1 MNRLWLRLALSFLIV
16 TWLVVGVVALMVSA
30 SVQSNFS
37 DYVLKTNIARF
48 GQDLVAQVEAYYTA
62 NGTWEGSGTLL
73 PERGG
78 GSGSGGGG
86 GSQEVR
92 GAQLFIADSG
102 GIVVAATQP
111 DWVGQP
117 LATLGTTRNIDIR
130 VNGRLVGIL
139 GEQTPGSLVIDEAE
153 QQFSQETTS
162 GLLLTALFGGVAAF
176 LLGILVSYSL
186 TRPLQRL
193 TDAVSDWT
201 VHDLGQQV
209 VVSGTDEMRRMA
221 GAFNTLSGRLGE
233 GEQARRQMAADI
245 AHELRTPVTIMRGH
259 LEAMMDGVYPLD
271 TAHLGVAYD
280 QVLHLN
286 RLVEDLRLLTLAE
299 AGHLPLNQARLKLVT
314 LIQQAAERF
323 EPLAQD
329 AGITLEVE
337 IPDSLPDVYADSH
350 RLLQVFDNLL
360 TNALRHTPEKGR
372 IAVRAKQTADTIK
385 VSVFNSGQP
394 IPPEQA
400 ARLFDQF
407 WRADEAR
414 KRDAGGSGLGLAI
427 SRELVRLHGGEMVC
441 EPAPDGACFTF
452 TLPVGK

>member
-1 MNRLWLRLALSFLIV
+1 MENIK
-16 TWLVVGVVALMVSA
+16 G
-30 SVQSNFS
+30 
-37 DYVLKTNIARF
+37 YV
-48 GQDLVAQVEAYYTA
+48 YTI
-62 NGTWEGSGTLL
+62 
-73 PERGG
+73 
-78 GSGSGGGG
+78 
-86 GSQEVR
+86 
-92 GAQLFIADSG
+92 F
-102 GIVVAATQP
+102 
-111 DWVGQP
+111 
-117 LATLGTTRNIDIR
+117 
-130 VNGRLVGIL
+130 
-139 GEQTPGSLVIDEAE
+139 
-153 QQFSQETTS
+153 S

-209 VVSGTDEMRRMA
+209 AVSGTDEMRRMA
-221 GAFNTLSGRLGE
+221 AAFNTLSGRLGE
-233 GEQARRQMAADI
+233 GETARRQMAADI
-245 AHELRTPVTIMRGH
+245 AHELRTPVTVMRGH
-259 LEAMMDGVYPLD
+259 LEAMMDGIYPLD

-299 AGHLPLNQARLKLVT
+299 AGHLPLNRANLKFQT
-314 LIQQAAERF
+314 LIQQAVERF

-329 AGITLEVE
+329 ASITLYVE
-337 IPDSLPDVYADSH
+337 SPASLPDVYADSH

-360 TNALRHTPEKGR
+360 TNALRHTPAEGR
-372 IAVRAKQTADTIK
+372 IAIRATQADRQITIR
-385 VSVFNSGQP
+385 VFNSGQP

-427 SRELVRLHGGEMVC
+427 SRELVRLHGGDMTC
-441 EPAPDGACFTF
+441 EPVTDGACFIF
-452 TLPVGK
+452 TLPAL

>member
-16 TWLVVGVVALMVSA
+16 TWLVVGVVALLISA
-30 SVQSNFS
+30 SVQSNFR
-37 DYVLKTNIARF
+37 DYVTKTNIARF
-48 GQDLVAQVEAYYTA
+48 GQDLVTQLEAYYA
-62 NGTWEGSGTLL
+62 VNNTWDGVGDLL

-78 GSGSGGGG
+78 GSGAGSGNEG
-86 GSQEVR
+86 R
-92 GAQLFIADSG
+92 GAQLFIADAN
-102 GIVVAATQP
+102 GIVVAATQS

-117 LATLGTTRNIDIR
+117 VAALGTTRTIDLHDSNEQR
-130 VNGRLVGIL
+130 VGIL
-139 GEQTPGSLVIDEAE
+139 GEQTPGSLAINEAE
-153 QQFSQETTS
+153 QQFSQETSS
-162 GLLLTALFGGVAAF
+162 GLLLTALLGGVAAF
-176 LLGILVSYSL
+176 LLGILVSYNL

-193 TDAVSDWT
+193 TDAVSAWT

-209 VVSGTDEMRRMA
+209 SVSGTDEMRQMA
-221 GAFNTLSGRLGE
+221 KAFNTLSGRLGE
-233 GEQARRQMAADI
+233 GETARRQMAADI
-245 AHELRTPVTIMRGH
+245 AHELRTPVTVMRGH
-259 LEAMMDGVYPLD
+259 LEAMMDGIYPLD

-299 AGHLPLNQARLKLVT
+299 AGHLPLNQARLKPET

-329 AGITLEVE
+329 AAITLTIETPGTLPE
-337 IPDSLPDVYADSH
+337 IHADAH

-360 TNALRHTPEKGR
+360 TNALRHTPEHGR
-372 IAVRAKQTADTIK
+372 IAIRATQTAETVKI
-385 VSVFNSGQP
+385 SVFNSGQP

-427 SRELVRLHGGEMVC
+427 SRQLVRLHGGEMVC
-441 EPAPDGACFTF
+441 EPVPDGACFTF